1 MPKTYRFTEEQREEL
16 YAAEKKN
23 KDKNVHKRLV
33 ALIKRAEGESRETA
47 GIASGLSLNQISF
60 LTAKYM
66 NEGIE
71 SIVGQHYASHNWNM
85 SYNEESALL
94 EQFRLAAENGQVI
107 SVSEIKEAYDKV
119 LGRVTNKTQ
128 IYNVLRRHNWRK
140 VMPRS
145 KHPKKAS
152 PEAIEASKKLK
163 TV

>member
-1 MPKTYRFTEEQREEL
+1 M
-16 YAAEKKN
+16 YAVEKKN

-47 GIASGLSLNQISF
+47 GIASGLSLNQKSF

-66 NEGIE
+66 NKGIE
-71 SIVGQHYASHNWNM
+71 AIVKQHHTSHHWNM
-85 SYNEESALL
+85 SYDEESALL
-94 EQFRLAAENGQVI
+94 EQYKLAAESGQIV
-107 SVSEIKEAYDKV
+107 SVSEIKEAYDKA

-145 KHPKKAS
+145 RHPKKAS
-152 PEAIEASKKLK
+152 LEAIEASKKLK

>member
-47 GIASGLSLNQISF
+47 GIASGLSLDQISF

-71 SIVGQHYASHNWNM
+71 AIIEQHYTSHNRNM
-85 SYNEESALL
+85 SYEEETALL
-94 EQFRLAAENGQVI
+94 EQFRSAAENGQVI
-107 SVSEIKEAYDKV
+107 SVSEIK
-119 LGRVTNKTQ
+119 
-128 IYNVLRRHNWRK
+128 
-140 VMPRS
+140 
-145 KHPKKAS
+145 
-152 PEAIEASKKLK
+152 KLMIK
-163 TV
+163 LWDV